1 MGYGKDKDSKSSV
14 TQSGI
19 GTGNIKVTD
28 NEKQKE
34 LTGQTAKEAT
44 KGIESNLT
52 TETADAANAAM
63 DAYYL
68 GKSGETAKNIL
79 AGALASG
86 GAEALAPIIAE
97 FLYGK
102 GDHPEDLTADEK
114 NTLSAIIGILGT
126 GTGALTG
133 DSTIDAV
140 IGDSVAANAVE
151 NNYYGWLV
159 LGSSSI
165 EGTVLAG
172 GSSTL
177 IDKEELGQAA
187 AELLESILNSL
198 GYGDLDDYANED
210 GDIDLGA
217 LDSRALEEVKAQT
230 REAHAYA
237 LGKRDQID
245 NSYFTNNEFG
255 QLLGQTLE
263 IVGVDDRGNPVYSA
277 NSKGAGDWINRG
289 DKVVL
294 SDDGQTWDV
303 YTEDGYFL
311 SSLDINGTKSRYITG
326 LKKGSKLVFNPAT
339 SEDFGNTLVTIPP
352 KVDNPQEGYIRP
364 EVNIPNHTGD
374 MSGSGKVDT
383 GVIVGGGSQAV
394 DLNDLGGNILESE
407 KLTNKERAEAANGL
421 GYKQRIPPQ
430 KLPFNSHGQPGYWN
444 GKNYITPDIDGH
456 NVTNGWKVFDRRGKR
471 IGTYDADLN
480 FIKD

>member
-1 MGYGKDKDSKSSV
+1 
-14 TQSGI
+14 
-19 GTGNIKVTD
+19 
-28 NEKQKE
+28 
-34 LTGQTAKEAT
+34 
-44 KGIESNLT
+44 
-52 TETADAANAAM
+52 M

-79 AGALASG
+79 AGALTAG

-102 GDHPEDLTADEK
+102 EAKDLTAEEK
-114 NTLSAIIGILGT
+114 NTLSAIIGILGA
-126 GTGALTG
+126 GAGALTG
-133 DSTIDAV
+133 DSAIDAV
-140 IGDSVAANAVE
+140 IGDSVATNAVE
-151 NNYYGWLV
+151 NNYLQFV
-159 LGSSSI
+159 LGSGSSLV
-165 EGTVLAG
+165 EGSFLIG

-177 IDKEELGQAA
+177 LDKEDLGEGLAG
-187 AELLESILNSL
+187 LLNSILNDL
-198 GYGDLDDYANED
+198 GYGDLDNYANED
-210 GDIDLGA
+210 GDIDLGT
-217 LDSRALEEVKAQT
+217 LDSRALEEVKTQT
-230 REAHAYA
+230 REAYAYA
-237 LGKRDQID
+237 FGKRDQID

-255 QLLGQTLE
+255 QLLGKTLE
-263 IVGVDDRGNPVYSA
+263 IVGVDSQGNPVYSA
-277 NSKGAGDWINRG
+277 NSRGAGDWINQG

-352 KVDNPQEGYIRP
+352 KVDNPQEGYIKP
-364 EVNIPNHTGD
+364 EIAIPNHTGD
-374 MSGSGKVDT
+374 MSGAGKVDT
-383 GVIVGGGSQAV
+383 DVIVGGGTNPV
-394 DLNDLGGNILESE
+394 DPNDFGGNILESE